1 MWEAWAAI
9 VGTGLGASKA
19 SSGGGRRD
27 RLRRR
32 EVADSFGASP
42 KVPRGMR
49 QRQEVDARF
58 GASTAA
64 LREVAGGE
72 RGGRCPSVV
81 PLP

>member
-1 MWEAWAAI
+1 MWEAWAGI
-9 VGTGLGASKA
+9 VGTGLGVSTAA
-19 SSGGGRRD
+19 LGGGRRV
-27 RLRRR
+27 RLQRR
-32 EVADSFGASP
+32 EVANSFGASP

-72 RGGRCPSVV
+72 RRGRFPSV

>member
-1 MWEAWAAI
+1 MWEAWAGI
-9 VGTGLGASKA
+9 VGTGLGVSTAA
-19 SSGGGRRD
+19 SGGGRRV
-27 RLRRR
+27 RQRRR

-42 KVPRGMR
+42 KVSRRMR